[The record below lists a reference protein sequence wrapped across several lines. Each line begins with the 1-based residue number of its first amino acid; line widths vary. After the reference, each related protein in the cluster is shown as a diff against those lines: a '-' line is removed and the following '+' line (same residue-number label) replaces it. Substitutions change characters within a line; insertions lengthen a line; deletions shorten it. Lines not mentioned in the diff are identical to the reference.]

1 MYKIRQINNGILN
14 TIKAMPQK
22 EINGDNENT
31 FSMNRELYSN
41 TINANLNVGNNK
53 KWYGNS
59 SNRDAS
65 SIAKS
70 RRINEIGNGVLNA
83 KENPM
88 SFTNGGKDNDV
99 KSALN
104 RVRNKGYTMPL
115 KKKYMM
121 LDCKCGF

>member
-41 TINANLNVGNNK
+41 TINANLNLGNNK

-88 SFTNGGKDNDV
+88 SFTNGGNDNDV
-99 KSALN
+99 KVMS
-104 RVRNKGYTMPL
+104 K
-115 KKKYMM
+115 
-121 LDCKCGF
+121 